1 MRKIFSSVWQKITA
15 PFRLIGKIFGAPVRG
30 WKKLQ
35 TFLNEE
41 PEEHSLID
49 TTASAI
55 QSPEA
60 RDSLLYHIEALRK
73 HLFRALLALMLT
85 VGLSFIFTRGLID
98 YLARPVGGINEL
110 RSIDPTES
118 IGVFMRVALM
128 SGVIFASP
136 YIAFEFWLFL
146 APGLKPRSKK
156 TGLIG
161 IPLATLLFVAGIA
174 FSYFVLLPAALP
186 YLLNFMGIQSELR
199 PASYFRFILNIMFWI
214 GIAFEFPL
222 IIYVLSA
229 IGFVK
234 PKILQQQWRLAIVII
249 AILAAAITPTVD
261 PVNMALVMLPMIL
274 LYFVSIGLSYLAYN
288 KKEDVKN
295 STEA

>member
-1 MRKIFSSVWQKITA
+1 MRKFLSSLWQKITA
-15 PFRLIGKIFGAPVRG
+15 PFRFLGRVIRAPFIG

-35 TFLNEE
+35 AFLNEE

-60 RDSLLYHIEALRK
+60 RASLLDHIEALRK

-85 VGLSFIFTRGLID
+85 VALSFLFTEGLID

-118 IGVFMRVALM
+118 ISVFMRVALM
-128 SGVIFASP
+128 SGMIFASP
-136 YIAFEFWLFL
+136 YIAFEVWLFL
-146 APGLKPRSKK
+146 APGLKPRAKK
-156 TGLIG
+156 NGLIG

-199 PASYFRFILNIMFWI
+199 PASYFRFVLNIMFWI

-222 IIYVLSA
+222 IIYVFSA
-229 IGFVK
+229 IGLVK
-234 PKILQQQWRLAIVII
+234 PHVLKEQWRLAVIII

-261 PVNMALVMLPMIL
+261 PVNMALVMLPMTL
-274 LYFVSIGLSYLAYN
+274 LYFISIGLSYLAY
-288 KKEDVKN
+288 KEKEEKE
-295 STEA
+295 T